1 MFRGLLDDVDSAL
14 NDSTTQQ
21 LNNFPPAMLKG
32 LFEKLKV
39 GLRKTRDGLVAQAE
53 ALLHGR
59 AVDAGLLDELEELL
73 VAGDVGLP
81 TARRILEPLRAG
93 LSRRELRDAEHVRAL
108 LRAQILGLLQ
118 TPPDP
123 GAAAPSAPAGR
134 PHVILVL
141 GVNGSGKTT
150 TVGKL
155 ARRFLDDGRR
165 VLLAAGDTFRAAA
178 IEQLQAW
185 GQRTG
190 VDVIAH
196 QAGADPSAVVFDA
209 ARAAVARGVDVLLID
224 TAGRLHTKRNLME
237 ELKKLHRVL
246 GREIPGAPHER
257 LMVLDATTGTNAI
270 AQAREFHAAVGLTGL
285 VLTKLDGTAKGGV
298 ILGIR
303 HELGLPVRYI
313 GVGEGVDDLQP
324 FDPPAFVDALFGP
337 ASP

>member
-1 MFRGLLDDVDSAL
+1 
-14 NDSTTQQ
+14 
-21 LNNFPPAMLKG
+21 MLKG
-32 LFEKLKV
+32 LFDKLKA

-53 ALLHGR
+53 ALLQGR

-73 VAGDVGLP
+73 VAGDVGVAA
-81 TARRILEPLRAG
+81 ARRILEPLRAG
-93 LSRRELRDAEHVRAL
+93 LSRRELRDADHVRAL
-108 LRAQILGLLQ
+108 LRAQILGLLEA
-118 TPPDP
+118 PAAP
-123 GAAAPSAPAGR
+123 GAVASPAAAGT

-150 TVGKL
+150 TIAKL
-155 ARRFLDDGRR
+155 ARRFLDEGRR

-185 GQRTG
+185 GQRLG
-190 VDVIAH
+190 VPVVAH
-196 QAGADPSAVVFDA
+196 QAGADPSAVAFDA
-209 ARAAVARGVDVLLID
+209 ARAAAARGVEVLLVD

-237 ELKKLHRVL
+237 ELKKLRRVL

-298 ILGIR
+298 VLGIR
-303 HELGLPVRYI
+303 HELNLPVCYV
-313 GVGEGVDDLQP
+313 GVGEALDDLQP
-324 FDPPAFVDALFGP
+324 FDPQAFVEALFAP
-337 ASP
+337 PSA